1 MYEYS
6 KDFIMLR
13 DLTAQAAQAKE
24 PRFFSKKTVIS
35 DLYE

>member
-24 PRFFSKKTVIS
+24 PRL
-35 DLYE
+35 DQYRN